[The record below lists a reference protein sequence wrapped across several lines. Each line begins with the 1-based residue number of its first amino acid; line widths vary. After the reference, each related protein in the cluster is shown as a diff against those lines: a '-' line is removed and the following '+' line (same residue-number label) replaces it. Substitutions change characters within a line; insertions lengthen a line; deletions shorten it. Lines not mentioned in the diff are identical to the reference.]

1 MALIKRNKIYYYEDP
16 ATLKRT
22 SLKTKCKKTALN
34 IKKDLDEKY
43 TRYKLGLISR
53 EEYLARPTSTT
64 IQDVYN
70 IYYKTELSSKK
81 VIRYYTSKITPF
93 CKKYGSNII
102 QDFTFEDAC
111 EYKSDLLKNRTS
123 KTANN
128 HLSEIKRM
136 FEWAK
141 NAKYIKDN
149 VFSIRGFLPSIKPT
163 KPRYAIPL
171 KHILYAINK
180 ADNISDR
187 VYWTILLHTGLRR
200 NDAGNLTEDHV
211 VRGIFQQKS
220 KEFRKIM
227 ITDTLKNYGILIYR
241 AMPTDN
247 QQKKSLKRFQTIIQ
261 NKFGYHTDFH
271 SIRHTTMTL
280 LVNTDG
286 FDETQV
292 GRILGTESSVA
303 NYAHV
308 DFERATKAISKIIA
322 NA

>member
-1 MALIKRNKIYYYEDP
+1 MALIKRNQIYYYQDP
-16 ATLKRT
+16 STSKRT
-22 SLKTKCKKTALN
+22 SLKTKCRKTAQK
-34 IKKDLDEKY
+34 IKKDLDERY

-53 EEYLARPTSTT
+53 EEYLARPVEKT
-64 IQDVYN
+64 IQDIYN
-70 IYYKTELSSKK
+70 IYSTAELSSKK
-81 VIRYYTSKITPF
+81 VIRYYTSKLTPF
-93 CKKYGSNII
+93 CKKYGATAI
-102 QDFTFEDAC
+102 QDFTYKDAC
-111 EYKSDLLKNRTS
+111 DYKSDLLKDNTS

-141 NAKYIKDN
+141 NAKYLKEN
-149 VFSIRGFLPSIKPT
+149 VFNIRGYLPSIKPT

-180 ADNISDR
+180 SENISDR

-200 NDAGNLTEDHV
+200 NDAGNLTEDNV

-227 ITDTLKNYGILIYR
+227 ITDTLKNYGILIYK
-241 AMPTDN
+241 AMATDN
-247 QQKKSLKRFQTIIQ
+247 EQKKSLKRFQTIIQ
-261 NKFGYHTDFH
+261 NKFGYYTDFH

-303 NYAHV
+303 SYAHI
-308 DFERATKAISKIIA
+308 DFERATKAISKLIG

>member
-22 SLKTKCKKTALN
+22 SLKTKCKKSALK

-43 TRYKLGLISR
+43 LRYKLGLISR
-53 EEYLARPTSTT
+53 DEYLARPVEKT
-64 IQDVYN
+64 IQDIYN
-70 IYYKTELSSKK
+70 IYTSTELSSKK
-81 VIRYYTSKITPF
+81 VIKYYTSKLTPF
-93 CKKYGSNII
+93 CKKYGATII
-102 QDFTFEDAC
+102 QDFTYKDAC
-111 EYKSDLLKNRTS
+111 DYKSTLLNNNTN

-141 NAKYIKDN
+141 NAKYLKEN
-149 VFSIRGFLPSIKPT
+149 VFNIRGYLPSIKAT
-163 KPRYAIPL
+163 NPRYAIPL

-200 NDAGNLTEDHV
+200 NDAGNLTEDNV

-220 KEFRKIM
+220 KEYRRIM
-227 ITDTLKNYGILIYR
+227 ITDTLKNYGILIYN

-247 QQKKSLKRFQTIIQ
+247 EQKKSLKRFQAIIQ
-261 NKFGYHTDFH
+261 NKYGYHTDFH

-280 LVNTDG
+280 LVNTNG

-303 NYAHV
+303 NYAHI